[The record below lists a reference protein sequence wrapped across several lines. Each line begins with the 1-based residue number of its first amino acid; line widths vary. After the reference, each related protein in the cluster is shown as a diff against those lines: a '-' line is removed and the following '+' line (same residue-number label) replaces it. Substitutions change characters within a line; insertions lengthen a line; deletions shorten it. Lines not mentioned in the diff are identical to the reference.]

1 MIVEIAQLVLA
12 EALLSPIR
20 QLQQWS
26 FSSGPRASISL
37 FITLYSLHSTY
48 ETPHF
53 ENAGGWTH
61 PLQSSGVS
69 NAKLTRRTFQDHTYL

>member
-26 FSSGPRASISL
+26 FSPGPRGSISL

-69 NAKLTRRTFQDHTYL
+69 NAKLTRSTFQDHTYL